1 MIECAI
7 LTVDIN
13 DPQGSLNTQLVTLG
27 IAATAFIQAVVYREE
42 KENHQAKIIIF
53 YEV

>member
-1 MIECAI
+1 MIKCAI

-13 DPQGSLNTQLVTLG
+13 DPEGSLNQQLTTLG
-27 IAATAFIQAVVYREE
+27 IAPDAFIQAVVYREE
-42 KENHQAKIIIF
+42 KSNSSAKIAIF